1 MERNRRIYLLRMM
14 DLAARDLIDMNRPV
28 EWPSLV
34 RMTMEF
40 THSARPKV
48 TREEID
54 KMRYLTI
61 EEVFI

>member
-1 MERNRRIYLLRMM
+1 MM